1 MINGAT
7 VTLAGYVATEPHY
20 KTINDEIP
28 HVSMRVAWTS
38 RYRDRETGEW
48 RDGKTSFANVNCWRK
63 LANNVVSSLRKGQAI
78 VVMGRLQV
86 RDFDDRDGK
95 RRIAVD
101 IEADAIGHDLYRG
114 VAHFQR
120 TFRSGGEAAADG
132 QPDGLAMGEAIR
144 AGLTDDDVAGQD
156 TPDLAAAESAARNG
170 DGAAGTSDDMFNAEA
185 IGELAGSA
193 EGAAAAAAP
202 F

>member
-1 MINGAT
+1 MFNGAT

-20 KTINDEIP
+20 RTINDKTPI
-28 HVSMRVAWTS
+28 VSMRVAWTS
-38 RYRDRETGEW
+38 RFVDRETGEW

-63 LANNVVSSLRKGQAI
+63 LANNVAPSLRKGQAI
-78 VVMGRLQV
+78 VLTGRLQV
-86 RDFDDRDGK
+86 RDYDDREGK

-101 IEADAIGHDLYRG
+101 IDADAIGHDLSRG

-120 TFRSGGEAAADG
+120 TLRSAGDTAADG

-144 AGLTDDDVAGQD
+144 AGLTDE
-156 TPDLAAAESAARNG
+156 DLTGDGSALSAAGSMAG
-170 DGAAGTSDDMFNAEA
+170 DGAGPSDDMFNADS
-185 IGELAGSA
+185 ISELAGATDS
-193 EGAAAAAAP
+193 AAAAAVP